1 MKDNGYEVTHNGK
14 LVTIFSAPNYCD
26 QVRLLI
32 ENVSGGS
39 VLIAGYCRWATK
51 GHSSASTP
59 SVCLITPHSTQFPT
73 RQYAP
78 WLMPHRSAICLAV
91 VVASECR
98 ATSKR
103 RPAATLSA
111 SAAAGRLNAMS
122 TQRKLSSSAHSH
134 YEYGGRTAACC
145 AQQKAPP
152 LRRRAH
158 ACQQARQRHQGP
170 AQYQH

>member
-1 MKDNGYEVTHNGK
+1 MHSQVKDNGYEVTHNGK

-32 ENVSGGS
+32 ENVSGGG

-78 WLMPHRSAICLAV
+78 WLMPRRSAICLAV

-98 ATSKR
+98 VTSKR

-111 SAAAGRLNAMS
+111 PAAVGRLTAMS
-122 TQRKLSSSAHSH
+122 AQRKLSSSAHSH
-134 YEYGGRTAACC
+134 YGGRTAAYCRS

-152 LRRRAH
+152 LR
-158 ACQQARQRHQGP
+158 HQGP
-170 AQYQH
+170 AQYEH